1 MTSVFEM
8 LNMNGKVAMVTG
20 GHAWL
25 GYDMACALAEAGAN
39 IIITSRDAQSI
50 QYVTDEIAKV
60 YGVKTLAIGMN
71 QLDYNEVELM
81 AQKAYDWMGHI
92 DVLINNAG
100 GGSGAS
106 QGNLFERAPE
116 TIKNLIDTNLT
127 GMLYCCKAVGKYMM
141 EQKRGKIINVGSIA
155 AIVGRNRD
163 MYRKT
168 NKMEQPIDYAAAKSG
183 VLGATRDL
191 AALMS
196 PSGICVNAI
205 SPGGFDKGDLPK
217 DFVNAYAGE
226 TPLGRMGRMGIDIKG
241 VALLLASSA
250 GDYITGQNIV
260 VDGGFSIW
268 K

>member
-1 MTSVFEM
+1 MSSVFEM
-8 LNMNGKVAMVTG
+8 MKLDGKVAVVTG

-25 GYDMACALAEAGAN
+25 GYDMVCALAEAGAN
-39 IIITSRDAQSI
+39 IIITSRNAESI
-50 QYVTDEIAKV
+50 QHVTEEIAKN
-60 YGVKTLAIGMN
+60 YGVKTLALGMDQRN
-71 QLDYNEVELM
+71 YHEVEKM
-81 AQKAYDWMGHI
+81 AETASRWMGHI

-106 QGNLFERAPE
+106 EGNLFQRE
-116 TIKNLIDTNLT
+116 TESVRNMIDINLIGLI
-127 GMLYCCKAVGKYMM
+127 YCCKAVGNYMM
-141 EQKRGKIINVGSIA
+141 EQKTGKIINVGSIA

-168 NKMEQPIDYAAAKSG
+168 NKMEQPVDYAAAKSG
-183 VLGATRDL
+183 VLGVTRDL

-196 PSGICVNAI
+196 PQGICVNAI
-205 SPGGFDKGDLPK
+205 FPGGFDKGDLPEE
-217 DFVNAYAGE
+217 FVKAYASE
-226 TPLGRMGRMGIDIKG
+226 TPLGRMGRMGADIKG

-250 GDYITGQNIV
+250 SDYITGQNIV

>member
-1 MTSVFEM
+1 MASVFEM
-8 LNMNGKVAMVTG
+8 LRMDGKVSIITG

-25 GYDMACALAEAGAN
+25 GYDMACALAEAGSN
-39 IIITSRDAQSI
+39 IIITSRNAENIQS
-50 QYVTDEIAKV
+50 VTEEIAKT

-71 QLDYNEVELM
+71 QTNYSEVEKM
-81 AQKAYDWMGHI
+81 AMTAYSWRGNI

-106 QGNLFERAPE
+106 EGNLFEREPE
-116 TIKNLIDTNLT
+116 SIGNMIDINLT
-127 GMLYCCKAVGKYMM
+127 GMLYCCRAIGKYMM
-141 EQKRGKIINVGSIA
+141 ERKSGKIINMASIA
-155 AIVGRNRD
+155 AIIGRNRD
-163 MYRKT
+163 MYRQ
-168 NKMEQPIDYAAAKSG
+168 NNIMEQPVDYAAAKSG

-196 PSGICVNAI
+196 PYGICVNAI
-205 SPGGFDKGDLPK
+205 SPGGFDKGNLTGEFLK
-217 DFVNAYAGE
+217 AYSAE
-226 TPLGRMGRMGIDIKG
+226 TPLGRMGRMGVDLKG
-241 VALLLASSA
+241 AALLLASSA